1 MHTIDTLNA
10 LLRRIPLA
18 TMAVVALLALFGA
31 LTFAALYSPSVG
43 AQGLSGDATLSALS
57 INDGTSDVD
66 LNPAFTSTGTS
77 YRTAVKYRGD
87 RLTVTATTTSSNA
100 TIVFLDRS
108 DGILDDADPNTSGR
122 QVNVPIGG
130 SIFKIKVTAQDGTA
144 MEYEVVVERDSAY
157 LFGWTPTRDLNHL
170 AAAGNDS
177 PQGIWSDGTTMWIA
191 DDDDD
196 DDKLYAYTLAT
207 GVRDA
212 SKEFS
217 LHNDNGNP
225 KGIWSDGTTIW
236 VADDGDD
243 KLYAYTLSGG
253 ARESSKEFSLH
264 TDNDA
269 PWGIWSDGT
278 TIWVT
283 NGADPI
289 LYAYTLDN
297 GARQDGTGGTT
308 NMEFRLNG
316 ESLNARGIW
325 SDGSTLWVSSST
337 YSETKPLVAYT
348 LDLLSDGAIG
358 ILHGLP
364 DWDKSFYTPG
374 TLQLMG
380 TGIWSDGNTAIWMAS
395 TGPAGKIYSF
405 NTLPA
410 SAGGVSLSSLT
421 INDGANNV
429 ELRPAFNSNDV
440 VYWTSVVNDVSVV
453 TVSATASDTAA
464 TVEYVNADADTVA
477 SGHQVDVVEGTTP
490 IAILVAAADGAALIH
505 FVIVE
510 RDSSRFG
517 GWTPTKDIHGLGVA
531 GRALPTGIWSDG
543 DTMWVVYGSH
553 DNLYAYTLDTGVRDA
568 SKEFSL
574 HSDNGSPNGLW
585 SDGQTIWV
593 GDPSTPPTLFAYT
606 LKDDTTTTGT
616 DEKGQR
622 EPTKDITLEPLNFDV
637 TGIWS
642 NGTDTVWV
650 ADGFETRLFA
660 YTLDIGPDGAA
671 GPNHGARKADSD
683 ISTLENPGFRR
694 GSWSDGTTLWVG
706 DNTANYFRAYTL
718 DTGER
723 EESKDVPFAPYH
735 LGNTGGIWSDGST
748 LWTAHQNTKR
758 LPVAYSRIFSHTLP
772 TSGGATTLSNL
783 TVTSSPEVPSFTATL
798 RPTFSPTKDIY
809 RVALPNAAEFMTI
822 SPTLS
827 DNAATATYQDKDGGT
842 LVDADTINI
851 GHQVSVPVGA
861 FVINIKITKTG
872 EPSITYTV
880 VVERDS
886 AEPFG
891 WTPSKDLNT
900 FYQDNPEA
908 AGQVPRGVWGDETTL
923 YVAPHNTA
931 KVFAFNRSD
940 GTRNQAKD
948 IVVSSDFPIDGLGR
962 LEPIIFAGIWSDGT
976 TMWVVDYY
984 RVHDEHGMDYEPST
998 AEQAHGKVFAYR
1010 LVDGE
1015 RDKSKEFVLD
1025 SIHQASVRGVWSDGT
1040 TVWLSDWKLAKLIA
1054 YHLKDTPGTNGNEFG
1069 TRYEAKDITL
1079 HLDNDSPQGIW
1090 SDGTTI
1096 WVADW
1101 DDDKLYAYELA
1112 TGVRAES
1119 QEFNLI
1125 PDNPYP
1131 RDVWSDGAT
1140 MWVPDAGATKLFAY
1154 KMPPPPPAAL
1164 SVAAAAAVEGEPL
1177 EFVVT
1182 LSKANAADTMV
1193 GYSVTGGTARAGTD
1207 YTAPAPGAV
1216 LTIPAGERTGTIT
1229 IATLA
1234 DETEEDPETLTLTLQ
1249 NPVNARLD
1257 PAKSTATGTIRDVPD
1272 VLPAPR
1278 LPSDDDPNA
1287 IWLAKLTVASLGSNL
1302 YGYDSAQCG
1311 RGGLTDTAF
1320 TYLGDD
1326 TPILENQ
1333 DFTRLGPLYTIDEVY
1348 YQTSL
1353 GKFYLS
1359 LDQRFAHDTADNI
1372 AVDVGGSRL
1381 SFGEVSSYS
1390 ATEYTYVWSMPN
1402 PSWSVGDEVPV
1413 KIVVLKDADGP
1424 DGLAATTALVP
1435 HTGPTGHKYETRNL
1449 TLTWSAPTSG
1459 GAVTG
1464 YRVEYQPDP
1473 ALQWRTLVRSQ
1484 TGTTYTQSGKLR
1496 RVVDYY
1502 RVAALRSGGGVSY
1515 SDVVRVQVPPETPK
1529 IPERVGYLE
1538 AGPAACSN
1546 TALKIGWNRAY
1557 TLVTKSGDGVGSG
1570 VRATGYQVQYALD
1583 DGGYPYRIEGEDWLT
1598 VTLPRWLNGLSWRT
1612 WSGSIEEIEFRE
1624 RRNLS
1629 PDLKTV
1635 VTGLAPDTNYQV
1647 RVRGCNDAGCG
1658 EWTIPKLAETSAA
1671 VSNATEADPLT
1682 ASFASVPDTHDGE
1695 SVFTFRIAFSEDVEI
1710 TPEDMRDH
1718 ALLVRGGTVTG
1729 AAGVDGRQDLWEL
1742 TVEPSGSGPVSILVA
1757 QDLVCTE
1764 TGALCTADGRSLTV
1778 SLALRVPGPPAPQA
1792 NSVATGRPS
1801 ITGTAQVGETLAA
1814 HTSDIGDD
1822 DGLASVS
1829 FSYQWIRN
1837 DGSTDTDIENATD
1850 STYTLAA
1857 ADEGQTIKVRVSF
1870 TDDAGNGETLTS
1882 TATEAVSFAVQQ
1894 QQANSPATGRPAISG
1909 TAQVGETLAADT
1921 VGIGDDDGLT
1931 NVTYSY
1937 QWIRNDGSTDTDIE
1951 NATDSTYTLA
1961 AADEGQTIQVRVS
1974 FTDDADNGETLTSVA
1989 TGEVAAGGPTDPP
2002 GKPRNLTGAANADG
2016 TVTLS
2021 WDAPNDD
2028 TVTGYQILRR
2038 RPTEGEKTLLVHL
2051 NDTGSTATE
2060 YTDNDVTPDVG
2071 HAYRVKAINAVGLSR
2086 QSNFVNVT
2094 PTQPAEPAPNS
2105 LATGRPA
2112 ISGTAQ
2118 VGETLTADTAGIADA
2133 DGLTNVSYSYQW
2145 IANDGTSDTD
2155 IQDATDSTYT
2165 LAAEDEGRTIK
2176 VSVSF
2181 TDDSGNEESLTS
2193 VATNEVANAGVT
2205 EPPAAPE
2212 NLAAVENA
2220 DGSVTLTWDDPGDDS
2235 VTGYRILRRNVDA
2248 GEPSV
2253 SSYVPDTGSAA
2264 TSYTDRD
2271 VAAGTKYIYRVRA
2284 INEAGVGPR
2293 SGRVVITTSG

>member
-43 AQGLSGDATLSALS
+43 AQDGATLSALS

-66 LNPAFTSTGTS
+66 LNPAFTSAGTS
-77 YRTAVKYRGD
+77 YRTAVKYRDD

-196 DDKLYAYTLAT
+196 KLYAYTLAT

-217 LHNDNGNP
+217 LHSDNGNP

-264 TDNDA
+264 ADNGVPA
-269 PWGIWSDGT
+269 GIWSDGT
-278 TIWVT
+278 TIWV
-283 NGADPI
+283 ADNTGSP
-289 LYAYTLDN
+289 YKVFAYTLS
-297 GARQDGTGGTT
+297 GGTRDT
-308 NMEFRLNG
+308 NKEFVPNWNTAGIWSNG
-316 ESLNARGIW
+316 TTMWVVSDVGSSVGNRVEAYTIDLNADGIAGPNHGLWDTDKQFSPRSTFGTIPVGIW
-325 SDGSTLWVSSST
+325 SDGKGAVWIADPDSPKVESYNMLPTSAGSTTMSSLTISVGTNDSRLRPSFASNTLTYRTTVTDDVFRVTVSGTPSENTAAVTYLDGANVALGDADPNATGFQVAVREGLTAIQILVTAQDGTALSHWVYVERDSTLLGGRTPSKDV
-337 YSETKPLVAYT
+337 YDLDPVAVAYP
-348 LDLLSDGAIG
+348 
-358 ILHGLP
+358 H
-364 DWDKSFYTPG
+364 
-374 TLQLMG
+374 
-380 TGIWSDGNTAIWMAS
+380 GIWSDET
-395 TGPAGKIYSF
+395 
-405 NTLPA
+405 
-410 SAGGVSLSSLT
+410 
-421 INDGANNV
+421 
-429 ELRPAFNSNDV
+429 
-440 VYWTSVVNDVSVV
+440 
-453 TVSATASDTAA
+453 
-464 TVEYVNADADTVA
+464 
-477 SGHQVDVVEGTTP
+477 
-490 IAILVAAADGAALIH
+490 
-505 FVIVE
+505 
-510 RDSSRFG
+510 
-517 GWTPTKDIHGLGVA
+517 
-531 GRALPTGIWSDG
+531 
-543 DTMWVVYGSH
+543 TMWVTNQTTLTVF
-553 DNLYAYTLDTGVRDA
+553 AYTLATSVRDT

-574 HSDNGSPNGLW
+574 HPDNDTPWGIW
-585 SDGQTIWV
+585 SDGATVWVVDQPDKKLYAYALSGGAREAGKDINLDNGNSNAKGIWSDGTTAWV
-593 GDPSTPPTLFAYT
+593 TDSFDGVLYAYT
-606 LKDDTTTTGT
+606 LADGARDTTK
-616 DEKGQR
+616 E
-622 EPTKDITLEPLNFDV
+622 FDLTANSRNTSV
-637 TGIWS
+637 AGIWS
-642 NGTDTVWV
+642 DGTTVWV
-650 ADGFETRLFA
+650 ADPPAFKLVA
-660 YTLDIGPDGAA
+660 YDKDTGSHDAARDIAL
-671 GPNHGARKADSD
+671 SQ
-683 ISTLENPGFRR
+683 RR
-694 GSWSDGTTLWVG
+694 SEGVWGDGTTVWVA
-706 DNTANYFRAYTL
+706 DASFFI
-718 DTGER
+718 
-723 EESKDVPFAPYH
+723 FAAPKADH
-735 LGNTGGIWSDGST
+735 
-748 LWTAHQNTKR
+748 
-758 LPVAYSRIFSHTLP
+758 RIFSYRLP
-772 TSGGATTLSNL
+772 PSSPGTVSLSDL
-783 TVTSSPEVPSFTATL
+783 TVSSSPPVPSFTAEL
-798 RPTFSPTKDIY
+798 RPEFSFARNSY
-809 RVALPNAAEFMTI
+809 RVAVPNGFRRVTVSA
-822 SPTLS
+822 PPH
-827 DNAATATYQDKDGGT
+827 NTAMQTFLDANGELLT
-842 LVDADTINI
+842 DADPGTVGFQVDVGEGETAINI
-851 GHQVSVPVGA
+851 RLATGAVSL
-861 FVINIKITKTG
+861 I
-872 EPSITYTV
+872 YRV

-886 AEPFG
+886 TAFYG
-891 WTPSKDLNT
+891 WTPAMDLNNLLRE
-900 FYQDNPEA
+900 NPA
-908 AGQVPRGVWGDETTL
+908 LGGDAIRGLWGDDTTL
-923 YVAPHNTA
+923 YVTA
-931 KVFAFNRSD
+931 HHVPKVFAY
-940 GTRNQAKD
+940 TRATGARDASKD
-948 IVVSSDFPIDGLGR
+948 IATNQGSRATSYGFKT
-962 LEPIIFAGIWSDGT
+962 GIWSDGT
-976 TMWVVDYY
+976 TMWVLNYGYGEDAQGTEGVI
-984 RVHDEHGMDYEPST
+984 GT
-998 AEQAHGKVFAYR
+998 GKVFAFK
-1010 LVDGE
+1010 LSDGA
-1015 RDKSKEFVLD
+1015 RDATKEFPLLLET
-1025 SIHQASVRGVWSDGT
+1025 SFAARGIWSDGT
-1040 TVWLSDWKLAKLIA
+1040 TVWVSDWMAAKLVA
-1054 YHLKDTPGTNGNEFG
+1054 YTLATGARHM
-1069 TRYEAKDITL
+1069 AKDITL
-1079 HLDNDSPQGIW
+1079 HHLNDSAQGIW

-1096 WVADW
+1096 WVAQW
-1101 DDDKLYAYELA
+1101 NSLRVYAYTLA
-1112 TGVRAES
+1112 TGVYDPDKSFDRAPG
-1119 QEFNLI
+1119 NLF
-1125 PDNPYP
+1125 P
-1131 RDVWSDGAT
+1131 RDIWSDGAT
-1140 MWVPDAGATKLFAY
+1140 MWVPDAGARKMFSY
-1154 KMPPPPPAAL
+1154 RMPPPPPPEA

-1182 LSKANAADTMV
+1182 LSKANAADAMV
-1193 GYSVTGGTARAGTD
+1193 GYSVSGGTARAGTD

-1229 IATLA
+1229 IATLEDTTA
-1234 DETEEDPETLTLTLQ
+1234 EDPETLTLTLQ

-1278 LPSDDDPNA
+1278 LPSEDDPNA
-1287 IWLAKLTVASLGSNL
+1287 IWLATLTVANL
-1302 YGYDSAQCG
+1302 DTNVYGYDSAQCG

-1320 TYLGDD
+1320 TYLGEA

-1333 DFTRLGPLYTIDEVY
+1333 GFTRTGPLYTIDEVY

-1359 LDQRFAHDTADNI
+1359 LDQSFAQETADNANI

-1390 ATEYTYVWSMPN
+1390 ATTHTYSWTMSN
-1402 PSWSVGDEVPV
+1402 PSWSVGEAVPV

-1435 HTGPTGHKYETRNL
+1435 HTGPKGHKYETRNL

-1473 ALQWRTLVRSQ
+1473 ALQWKTLVRSQ

-1502 RVAALRSGGGVSY
+1502 RVAALRSGGVSY
-1515 SDVVRVQVPPETPK
+1515 SDLVRVQVPPETPK
-1529 IPERVGYLE
+1529 IPEKVGYLE

-1546 TALKIGWNRAY
+1546 TALKMGWNRAY

-1624 RRNLS
+1624 RRDLS

-1635 VTGLAPDTNYQV
+1635 VTGLAPDTNYRV

-1658 EWTIPKLAETSAA
+1658 EWTIPKLAETSGA
-1671 VSNATEADPLT
+1671 VSNATEAEPLT

-1695 SVFTFRIAFSEDVEI
+1695 SEFTFRIAFSEDVEI

-1718 ALLVRGGTVTG
+1718 ALVVRGGTVTG

-1757 QDLVCTE
+1757 QDRVCTE

-1814 HTSDIGDD
+1814 HTSDIGDA
-1822 DGLASVS
+1822 DGLTSVS
-1829 FSYQWIRN
+1829 YSYQWLAN
-1837 DGSTDTDIENATD
+1837 DGTSDTDITDATD

-1857 ADEGQTIKVRVSF
+1857 SDEGQTIRVKVTF

-1974 FTDDADNGETLTSVA
+1974 FTDDVDNGETLTSVA

-2094 PTQPAEPAPNS
+2094 PTQPAEHAPNS

-2220 DGSVTLTWDDPGDDS
+2220 DGSVTLTWDDPGNDS